1 MKNQLLFALAI
12 ATSINSNAQLPSYVP
27 SNGLTAWYSL
37 DGTATDASGN
47 SNHGI
52 VHGAIPTTD
61 RFMNSN
67 AAFDFNNAATIS
79 DSISL
84 NAHAANFVHTE
95 FTVSGWIRCSESAAT
110 WQTMLA
116 NWGPQGSNV
125 GDRGYWVGVNQ
136 SKACLYTASASGES
150 IIQSSFNVTNGEWHM
165 LTATF
170 EASGLATLYVGDSVV
185 ASSTVLYDPLISPT
199 CIGND
204 FLGEWFRGQ
213 LDDIGIWNRKLSLC
227 EISNLYTAVLS
238 QGFDT
243 RTECNSYTWID
254 GINYTSSNDTA
265 TFNIVGGAVN
275 GCDSLVTLDLT
286 INNVSDLTTSVSGAT
301 ITANNTAATYQ
312 WLDCGNNNEI
322 ITGETFQ
329 LFTPTINGNYSVQ
342 LTENGCLD
350 TSACLAITSVS
361 VIENSFANML
371 MMYPNPTSGN
381 FSIDLGASYESSRV
395 TITDVTGKLIYS
407 RTINQSK
414 VINLSIDVPK
424 GIYVVEVE
432 AGDKKSIVRL
442 VKE

>member
-150 IIQSSFNVTNGEWHM
+150 I
-165 LTATF
+165 
-170 EASGLATLYVGDSVV
+170 
-185 ASSTVLYDPLISPT
+185 
-199 CIGND
+199 
-204 FLGEWFRGQ
+204 
-213 LDDIGIWNRKLSLC
+213 
-227 EISNLYTAVLS
+227 
-238 QGFDT
+238 
-243 RTECNSYTWID
+243 
-254 GINYTSSNDTA
+254 
-265 TFNIVGGAVN
+265 
-275 GCDSLVTLDLT
+275 
-286 INNVSDLTTSVSGAT
+286 
-301 ITANNTAATYQ
+301 
-312 WLDCGNNNEI
+312 
-322 ITGETFQ
+322 
-329 LFTPTINGNYSVQ
+329 
-342 LTENGCLD
+342 
-350 TSACLAITSVS
+350 
-361 VIENSFANML
+361 
-371 MMYPNPTSGN
+371 
-381 FSIDLGASYESSRV
+381 
-395 TITDVTGKLIYS
+395 
-407 RTINQSK
+407 
-414 VINLSIDVPK
+414 
-424 GIYVVEVE
+424 
-432 AGDKKSIVRL
+432 
-442 VKE
+442 